1 MDFTQAEFMRFF
13 NDNNR
18 ERFNDRLFVRNN
30 EDIIRSVTEII
41 YSCER
46 DKYFTLKV
54 LSIRPIMNYEEIYNT
69 LREHTE
75 QRRKKGDKSDNIYDF
90 INIKDS
96 DIMLLEVIYFIR
108 HNGTEKQ
115 KINGKMVDVT
125 NPEENLQVL
134 IALPRFVRKYYF
146 YLNGNYYNATSQI
159 IDGSTYNN
167 STASNSKVDSV
178 TQKTMFQPIK
188 IFRMFRDMIDINT
201 GKVDRNIIYTSIIFN
216 NHLDCMFYILA
227 AYGLMYSMEFL
238 NINNI
243 LVSQFPITE
252 DGWSC
257 YNKHNIYLAMPENCP
272 DPIVQSLL
280 VTIYDA
286 IGKDTTVN
294 DLYNQR
300 FWLKNL
306 GTMFKNA
313 SVEKGL
319 FILDSVESIYDNI
332 TRKQLQLPDNMKENI
347 YQIFRWLMRE
357 FPALRAK
364 DNVDVTTKKSC
375 IADYIARVYGTKLS
389 SGIHRISDMGKK
401 VTLKN
406 VLKNIYID
414 PMYVIKFIMCMN
426 NLIDYVDM
434 VNDNDATTALKFTY
448 KGIAG
453 LGEDGGSIQ
462 PIYRY
467 VDPSHIGILDL
478 DVSSTSDPGMSGMIC
493 PMTPIYEGGFFSQY
507 QEPNNWE
514 EQYGYLQREYL
525 NRNPNVQKALVDEQ
539 KIEPYD
545 PNANRIKIIEECLE
559 LDKPQCPIYNL
570 EDRTIDY
577 TIMGQKKREE
587 LSKTST
593 IKSLFTIRKD
603 D

>member
-1 MDFTQAEFMRFF
+1 MDLTQAEFMRIYNDQNREKF
-13 NDNNR
+13 NDQ
-18 ERFNDRLFVRNN
+18 LFIRDN
-30 EDIIRSVTEII
+30 EDIIRSVSEII

-54 LSIRPIMNYEEIYNT
+54 LSIRAIMNYEEIYNT
-69 LREHTE
+69 LRDHVES
-75 QRRKKGDKSDNIYDF
+75 RKKKGNKTDNPYDF
-90 INIKDS
+90 INIKSS
-96 DIMLLEVIYFIR
+96 DIMLLEVIYFVR

-115 KINGKMVDVT
+115 KINGKIVDVT
-125 NPEENLQVL
+125 NPETNLQVL
-134 IALPRFVRKYYF
+134 IALPRFVNKYYF
-146 YLNGNYYNATSQI
+146 YLNGNFYNATSQI

-167 STASNSKVDSV
+167 STASNSKTDSV

-188 IFRMFRDMIDINT
+188 VFRMFRDMVEVNT
-201 GKVDRNIIYTSIIFN
+201 GRVDRNIIYTSIIFN

-227 AYGLMYSMEFL
+227 AYGLQYTMEFL
-238 NINNI
+238 NIHNI
-243 LVSQFPITE
+243 LISQFQIIE
-252 DGWSC
+252 SGWSC
-257 YNKHNIYLAMPENCP
+257 YNKHGLYLAIPDKCP
-272 DPIVQSLL
+272 DPMTQSLL

-286 IGKDTTVN
+286 IGKDTTIN

-306 GTMFKNA
+306 GMMFKNA

-332 TRKQLQLPDNMKENI
+332 TKQQLQIPVDIKENI
-347 YQIFRWLMRE
+347 YQLLRWLMRE
-357 FPALRAK
+357 FPSLRAK
-364 DNVDVTTKKSC
+364 DNVDVTTKKVC
-375 IADYIARVYGTKLS
+375 IADYIARVYATRLS

-401 VTLKN
+401 VTIKN
-406 VLKNIYID
+406 VIKSIYTD
-414 PMYVIKFIMCMN
+414 PMYVIKYIMCMN

-453 LGEDGGSIQ
+453 LGEDGGAIQ

-493 PMTPIYEGGFFSQY
+493 PMTPIYNGGFFSQY

-514 EQYGYLQREYL
+514 EQYGYLQQEYL
-525 NRNPNVQKALVDEQ
+525 HRNPNVQSAITGGDNF
-539 KIEPYD
+539 YD
-545 PNANRIKIIEECLE
+545 PNANRNKIIEECLE

-570 EDRTIDY
+570 EDKHIDY
-577 TIMGQKKREE
+577 TRLGQKAEE
-587 LSKTST
+587 IKSST
-593 IKSLFTIRKD
+593 INIKSIFTIRKD
-603 D
+603 